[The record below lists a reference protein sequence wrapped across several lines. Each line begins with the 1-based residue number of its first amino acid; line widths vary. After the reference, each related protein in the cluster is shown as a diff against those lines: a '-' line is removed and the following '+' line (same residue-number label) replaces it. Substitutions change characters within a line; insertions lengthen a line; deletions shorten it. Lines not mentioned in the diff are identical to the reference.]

1 MRARPK
7 GGPRAGHGALGS
19 GEAGPE
25 PAGPGRGPHVPA
37 SAPRCAAPPPAA
49 SPPSLAHT
57 YGARVGERARAA
69 SGGAL
74 GAGRVRHRRRWA
86 GRALCAWGGVC
97 GRGGGRGAAAG
108 APCVGRR
115 GMSRPAQP
123 RECCGGL
130 EPTARA
136 DGRYGGPGAAP
147 SRAAASRGPWARA
160 GAERAPCPEPSRGV
174 GRAGWTPSDPT
185 IAASSARIF
194 GTIAPAARLLH
205 PAPLLTCVARKW
217 GASGGVPDE
226 ASRGASPPTQL
237 APVENG
243 DGCPEPHPRGP
254 FAAE

>member
-1 MRARPK
+1 MEFVRADHEVSEGIRGAHGARTYLCSSLGYREGSIAPVK

-25 PAGPGRGPHVPA
+25 PAGSGRGPHVPA
-37 SAPRCAAPPPAA
+37 STPRRAAPPLAA

-74 GAGRVRHRRRWA
+74 GAGRVRHRRRRA

-136 DGRYGGPGAAP
+136 DVRYGGPRAAVAAAP
-147 SRAAASRGPWARA
+147 APAPFLRTTINAPADAFWRARILERQAGALNELSEGEHALGPSAAAR
-160 GAERAPCPEPSRGV
+160 PS
-174 GRAGWTPSDPT
+174 
-185 IAASSARIF
+185 
-194 GTIAPAARLLH
+194 
-205 PAPLLTCVARKW
+205 
-217 GASGGVPDE
+217 
-226 ASRGASPPTQL
+226 
-237 APVENG
+237 
-243 DGCPEPHPRGP
+243 HPR
-254 FAAE
+254 ATNRAHKH